1 MKDITK
7 LTGREYK
14 PFTYYGA
21 PDAENIIV
29 AMGSITETIKETI
42 DYLAAKGEKV
52 GLITVHLYRPFSSK
66 YFLMFS
72 HQVLKE

>member
-1 MKDITK
+1 MQEVSK
-7 LTGREYK
+7 LTGREYH

-42 DYLAAKGEKV
+42 DYLTEKGEKV
-52 GLITVHLYRPFSSK
+52 RPGFCSPVPAFS
-66 YFLMFS
+66 
-72 HQVLKE
+72 Q

>member
-1 MKDITK
+1 MMPLPEIVADYMKEITK

-29 AMGSITETIKETI
+29 AMGS
-42 DYLAAKGEKV
+42 
-52 GLITVHLYRPFSSK
+52 
-66 YFLMFS
+66 M
-72 HQVLKE
+72 

>member
-1 MKDITK
+1 MKEISK
-7 LTGREYK
+7 LTGRDYK

-42 DYLAAKGEKV
+42 DYLREKG
-52 GLITVHLYRPFSSK
+52 
-66 YFLMFS
+66 
-72 HQVLKE
+72 